1 MPETQVKSQKTDRL
15 KEYIERLRHW
25 PEDDPPA
32 PSRLRALQREFR
44 LSRKEEAR
52 LTLLV
57 ENHLRRGEA
66 ALKVNDLDS
75 AAAEFARAAQL
86 RPDDA
91 HTKVELAGVYLQR
104 SLIRGYG
111 RGDRQRAVRLARK
124 ALELNPGNSEA
135 HSFLQEYRRMN
146 ADFRSVRNRR
156 RALPLV
162 FIILICTG
170 MLWWGRERIFK
181 LFRPP
186 VRLIDGEVETDIER
200 PFLETREVPVNVEM
214 LESEGIPLEIIS
226 AKLGRR
232 NEGSYFH
239 ILGRLESPERPLGA
253 VDFIVRGRNTDG
265 LAVFAL
271 PWALRGQEDPALI
284 PGDTQPLATF
294 RWLSESEEDVRE
306 LEIAAVRLQEI
317 EPDAPLSIEDA
328 EVVWEAPRP
337 EGAAIKAQI
346 RNRTTFE
353 AYDRQVL
360 MIDLAVENSGRLE
373 LSRLLVNLSLGPELP
388 GSSHSAISSDI
399 PAMKRGERRVWGIRM
414 NFPLDADLAEHPV
427 TLRVTEAG

>member
-1 MPETQVKSQKTDRL
+1 MPETKVKSQKTDRL
-15 KEYIERLRHW
+15 KEYIERLRDW

-91 HTKVELAGVYLQR
+91 HTKVELAGIYLQR

-111 RGDRQRAVRLARK
+111 RGDRRRAVRLAEK

-146 ADFRSVRNRR
+146 ADFRSIRNRR
-156 RALPLV
+156 YALPLV
-162 FIILICTG
+162 LIILICTG
-170 MLWWGRERIFK
+170 MLWWGRERIFE

-186 VRLIDGEVETDIER
+186 VQLIDLGGEADIRR
-200 PFLETREVPVNVEM
+200 PLLEPREVAVNVET

-226 AKLGRR
+226 AQLGRR

-253 VDFIVRGRNTDG
+253 VDFIVRGRDTEG
-265 LAVFAL
+265 LAVFAF
-271 PWALRGQEDPALI
+271 PWALRGEDDPALI
-284 PGDTQPLATF
+284 PGDTQPLAAF
-294 RWLSESEEDVRE
+294 RWLSESSTEVRE

-317 EPDAPLSIEDA
+317 QADAPLSIENA
-328 EVVWEAPRP
+328 EIVWDAPRP
-337 EGAAIKAQI
+337 EGAVIKAQI

-360 MIDLAVENSGRLE
+360 MMDLAVENSGSLAI
-373 LSRLLVNLSLGPELP
+373 SRLLVNLSLGPELP
-388 GSSHSAISSDI
+388 GNIYSAVSSQL
-399 PAMKRGERRVWGIRM
+399 PPMRRGERRVWGIRM
-414 NFPLDADLAEHPV
+414 DFPLDADLAEQPV